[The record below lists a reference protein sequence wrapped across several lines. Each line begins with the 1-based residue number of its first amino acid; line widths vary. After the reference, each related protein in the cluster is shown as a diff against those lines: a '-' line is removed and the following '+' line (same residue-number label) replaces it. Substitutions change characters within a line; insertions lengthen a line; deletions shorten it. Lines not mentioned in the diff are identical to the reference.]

1 MANQRQ
7 LADNLNRYEAGRP
20 GAPRKGSALLQG
32 IVSCGRCG
40 RRMCLRYSGPQGNYP
55 VYMCVA
61 DNNLDGRP
69 RCQEVRALL
78 VDAEVERLFLVA
90 LRPDQIA
97 LAIAALGEIEQE
109 SLVLERQW
117 TLKRERA
124 RFEADRTRRQYDTVE
139 PENRLVARSLERLWE
154 EKLRRAEEVEREYD
168 AWRRE
173 QAILITEADRADIL
187 ALGENVPLVWHAGT
201 TTSADRKQIVRL
213 VISDVF
219 VDQKRERGRVWI
231 KIIWQTGATSE
242 HWLQRRVQS
251 YAQHADPDQLQSR
264 IRELNAL
271 NKMDAEIAIIL
282 NAEGLCSARGPAFN
296 PNRLLLN
303 KMRPTDLRYRLH
315 YQYPK
320 SGPHVPMKTI
330 VNPTSGGPYWT
341 PITP

>member
-1 MANQRQ
+1 M
-7 LADNLNRYEAGRP
+7 
-20 GAPRKGSALLQG
+20 
-32 IVSCGRCG
+32 
-40 RRMCLRYSGPQGNYP
+40 
-55 VYMCVA
+55 
-61 DNNLDGRP
+61 
-69 RCQEVRALL
+69 
-78 VDAEVERLFLVA
+78 
-90 LRPDQIA
+90 
-97 LAIAALGEIEQE
+97 
-109 SLVLERQW
+109 ERQW

>member
-20 GAPRKGSALLQG
+20 GVPRKGSALLQG

-40 RRMCLRYSGPQGNYP
+40 WRMCLRYSGPQGNYP
-55 VYMCVA
+55 VYMCAA
-61 DNNLDGRP
+61 DHSADGRP

-78 VDAEVERLFLVA
+78 VDAEVERLLLAA
-90 LRPDQIA
+90 LRPGQIA

-124 RFEADRTRRQYDTVE
+124 RFEADRARRQYDTIE

-154 EKLRRAEEVEREYD
+154 EKLRRAEEVEREHD

-173 QAILITEADRADIL
+173 QAISITEADRADIL

-213 VISDVF
+213 VISDIF
-219 VDQKRERGRVWI
+219 VDQKRERVWI
-231 KIIWQTGATSE
+231 KIVWQDRRHQRTLVTKAGA
-242 HWLQRRVQS
+242 
-251 YAQHADPDQLQSR
+251 
-264 IRELNAL
+264 ELRA
-271 NKMDAEIAIIL
+271 A
-282 NAEGLCSARGPAFN
+282 C
-296 PNRLLLN
+296 
-303 KMRPTDLRYRLH
+303 
-315 YQYPK
+315 
-320 SGPHVPMKTI
+320 
-330 VNPTSGGPYWT
+330 
-341 PITP
+341 